1 MPSKSP
7 LKRQVERLAEQAE
20 TYEDY
25 RLNNTE
31 DDYRELRRVTEQ
43 LWSEVYREIR
53 VLEMLLLKTKSVYR
67 QKTLFK

>member
-31 DDYRELRRVTEQ
+31 DDYREHRRVTEQ